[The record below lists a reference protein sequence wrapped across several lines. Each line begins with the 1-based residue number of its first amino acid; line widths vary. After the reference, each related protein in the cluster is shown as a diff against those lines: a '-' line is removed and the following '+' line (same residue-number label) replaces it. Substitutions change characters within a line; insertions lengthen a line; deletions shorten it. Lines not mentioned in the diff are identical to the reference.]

1 MHTAEPNQSLE
12 RTPDKQS
19 CFASQVVCGRR
30 SAHRWTLLG
39 TKSKASQMTA
49 FEGRDSSILASSI
62 PVAVGQWDQSARSS
76 FPKVLSA
83 LQCGRFRRICHDSP
97 LSFTSAM
104 MGRSSTAPVHGAES
118 NKSLE
123 RTPDEQS
130 CFALSVVSGRRSALR
145 WTLLGTESKA
155 SQMTAFEGRDS
166 SILANSIPVAVGQW
180 DQRARSSFPK
190 VPSALQC
197 GRFRQICH
205 DSPLSFTSAM
215 LGRSSTAPVSGAES
229 NKSLERTPDK
239 QGCFASLVV
248 CGRRSALR

>member
-1 MHTAEPNQSLE
+1 M
-12 RTPDKQS
+12 
-19 CFASQVVCGRR
+19 
-30 SAHRWTLLG
+30 
-39 TKSKASQMTA
+39 
-49 FEGRDSSILASSI
+49 
-62 PVAVGQWDQSARSS
+62 S
-76 FPKVLSA
+76 FWP
-83 LQCGRFRRICHDSP
+83 
-97 LSFTSAM
+97 
-104 MGRSSTAPVHGAES
+104 

-130 CFALSVVSGRRSALR
+130 CFASPVVCGRRSAHR

-180 DQRARSSFPK
+180 DQSARSSFPK

-215 LGRSSTAPVSGAES
+215 LGRSSTAPVPGEES
-229 NKSLERTPDK
+229 NKSLERTPAK
-239 QGCFASLVV
+239 QGCFASQVV